1 MLELLWLCV
10 CPVGNWNANCGYEEA
25 LHSNGEVLVLPAKVK
40 LVGLGI
46 ISRVL
51 ASVGRILHRALDR
64 LNSVWYRF
72 SLYCLSQLDRWP
84 NQTTGELIREKYTK
98 MTMASILETWVVMDT
113 CKILLVVLLV
123 IFAVV
128 PLGVIMF
135 IVEII
140 CRKRSKRQRDRVRSR
155 RILNHVG
162 LSVL

>member
-1 MLELLWLCV
+1 MC
-10 CPVGNWNANCGYEEA
+10 CTRQ
-25 LHSNGEVLVLPAKVK
+25 KVK
-40 LVGLGI
+40 LVSLGI

-84 NQTTGELIREKYTK
+84 NQTTGELVRVKYTR
-98 MTMASILETWVVMDT
+98 MTMASILEMGLVTDT
-113 CKILLVVLLV
+113 CEILLVALLV

-140 CRKRSKRQRDRVRSR
+140 CRERSKRQRNRVRSR